1 MTLHAEVNI
10 SNYGPQ
16 FRDNPFQHSTGQ
28 NGTKSEPRQSKTSS
42 IAIDSSSSSVSV
54 QGSSEQG
61 RLFEDMLRGSDNA
74 SDPPSLGEAPVS
86 RNGSQRSD
94 KMQGRMEFDTPQAG
108 SVASTTE
115 SAQMEGCNSICLRTQ
130 EKAHNQASRMSL
142 PEFRRKCCFRW
153 PGDGSNRLVLE
164 PGQGLKLGK
173 YLGTVGWSQKAFI
186 TAFEVTKE
194 YGFED
199 RLAAKEIR
207 CTEDDEKRKVYQEI
221 SNLKDLD
228 HNHIIAFLGSYIQE
242 ERIGI
247 LMFPV
252 ASYNLQEFMDVV
264 STHNKNNCNDPHAA
278 EHEHVR
284 LLRIYPACLCQAL
297 KYLHE
302 ALKIKHKDIK
312 PENILIDRHD
322 SVIITDFGISTR
334 HAGSAN
340 PVTYG
345 PTGYTVKYGA
355 PEVIHGQEEVGV
367 GRDYDIDVFSLGCVL
382 LEMANVI
389 YGEPFDNMYKIV
401 GKPVPQKDGGP
412 VVAYHECAENVR
424 RWTSHLLEKEGN
436 RTMVSCP
443 PSCDQLG
450 TSSITPVQSFDREMF
465 NMILKMMSENPKERP
480 SLQTVWELLDM
491 TTSPCPQCH
500 PLVSSLLESSCL
512 NATKIS
518 RSIKTFR
525 TGDREDWPLLCHW
538 TPTIPCRILFLRTT
552 CLS

>member
-1 MTLHAEVNI
+1 MTLYAEGSN

-16 FRDNPFQHSTGQ
+16 FQDSLSQHSTGQ
-28 NGTKSEPRQSKTSS
+28 NGTKSEPRQSKSPS

-61 RLFEDMLRGSDNA
+61 RLFEETPRGSDNT
-74 SDPPSLGEAPVS
+74 SNTPSLGEAPIS
-86 RNGSQRSD
+86 RNGSQRSN
-94 KMQGRMEFDTPQAG
+94 KMQRRTEFDTPHAD
-108 SVASTTE
+108 SVASATE
-115 SAQMEGCNSICLRTQ
+115 SAQMGGCNSPRLRTQ
-130 EKAHNQASRMSL
+130 EKAHNQASRMPL

-153 PGDGSNRLVLE
+153 PSGGGSNRLVLE
-164 PGQGLKLGK
+164 PGQGPKLGK

-186 TAFEVTKE
+186 AAFEVTKE

-221 SNLKDLD
+221 SNLKSLD

-264 STHNKNNCNDPHAA
+264 STYNKNNCNDPPAI

-302 ALKIKHKDIK
+302 VLEIKHKDIK

-367 GRDYDIDVFSLGCVL
+367 GRDYDIDIFSLGCVW

-389 YGEPFDNMYKIV
+389 YGEPFDNMYQVV

-424 RWTSHLLEKEGN
+424 RWILHLLKKGN

-450 TSSITPVQSFDREMF
+450 TLSVTPVQSFDQEMF

-480 SLQTVWELLDM
+480 SLQTVWELLDT

-500 PLVSSLLESSCL
+500 PSVSSLLESGCL
-512 NATKIS
+512 NATKIG
-518 RSIKTFR
+518 RSIKTFL
-525 TGDREDWPLLCHW
+525 TKDREDWPLLCRW
-538 TPTIPCRILFLRTT
+538 TPTIPWRILFLRTT
-552 CLS
+552 YLS